1 MIRLRYREISQG
13 RWVQCQPRELQMFCL
28 FRAPKKRDQFLI
40 GGRYLS
46 EHGGDSN
53 ASEVL
58 SFAPWVPLCF
68 FFGHFYWGPP
78 GDSNKVTLFWS
89 SNVGLVT
96 FIAFPKGRF
105 TIPKRSRFQRNCQE
119 VIFLDSFFFWW
130 VECVSPGIQVHHVG
144 IYHLLFQGAAAGGK
158 LPPLRVGGEPHCDG
172 RHVGS

>member
-68 FFGHFYWGPP
+68 FFWTFFWGTTRGFKQSDLNLILKRWVGHVY
-78 GDSNKVTLFWS
+78 SL
-89 SNVGLVT
+89 
-96 FIAFPKGRF
+96 PKGRF
-105 TIPKRSRFQRNCQE
+105 TIPKRSRLRR
-119 VIFLDSFFFWW
+119 IARKLFFWIRF
-130 VECVSPGIQVHHVG
+130 CLVSGVCFTRNPGSPCRNI
-144 IYHLLFQGAAAGGK
+144 
-158 LPPLRVGGEPHCDG
+158 PPIISRCRRWWKTSTP
-172 RHVGS
+172 